1 MTEFPGRQ
9 PGVLFNKFFWSF
21 ELRGAG
27 ALNSL
32 SFEAAIALRGTRSMS
47 IERSAQCEPD
57 LISYEGF
64 IEHLNGCDGKSSTMV
79 VIFCLAV

>member
-1 MTEFPGRQ
+1 M
-9 PGVLFNKFFWSF
+9 N
-21 ELRGAG
+21 
-27 ALNSL
+27 
-32 SFEAAIALRGTRSMS
+32 
-47 IERSAQCEPD
+47 IERSAQCESD